1 MYIITQNI
9 QQIAGICRK
18 FNVMRLWAFGSVLTS
33 RFNAESDIDLL
44 VDFDKSKI
52 SLENYSS
59 NFFGF
64 QFELESLFN
73 RRVDITENSAVK
85 NLYFRQELDETKS
98 LIYG

>member
-18 FNVMRLWAFGSVLTS
+18 FNVMRLWAFGSVLTP

>member
-18 FNVMRLWAFGSVLTS
+18 FNVMRLWAFGSVLTP

-73 RRVDITENSAVK
+73 RRVDITENSAVR